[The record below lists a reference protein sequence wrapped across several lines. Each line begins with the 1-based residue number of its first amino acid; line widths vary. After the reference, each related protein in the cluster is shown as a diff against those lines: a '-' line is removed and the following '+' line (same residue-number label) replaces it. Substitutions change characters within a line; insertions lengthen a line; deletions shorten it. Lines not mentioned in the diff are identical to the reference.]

1 MPWTWRLPTWP
12 EARTN
17 GDILHRASETT
28 HSMTLKVSQHQ
39 HGVIVD
45 NVLAHSNFFQ
55 VEAAVNRQ
63 VDKAVFVH
71 DIDRAECPAVDFD
84 SFAMAFRCVAV
95 AFVKCI
101 CFDDVAVWNRR
112 LKGLD

>member
-1 MPWTWRLPTWP
+1 MDLAFTNLTGS
-12 EARTN
+12 AAN

-28 HSMTLKVSQHQ
+28 HSMTLKVSQNQ

-55 VEAAVNRQ
+55 VEAAVNGQ
-63 VDKAVFVH
+63 VDKAVLVH
-71 DIDRAECPAVDFD
+71 DVDRAERPAVNLDGL
-84 SFAMAFRCVAV
+84 SVAFRCVAV

-101 CFDDVAVWNRR
+101 CFDDVAVRNRR